1 MALQRVT
8 GTAHNS
14 NATSDLDDDAAALKY
29 EMHDPEVLFKIPGE
43 LVGATKAVPQASA
56 ALVVLHALLPDDQM
70 ATVSRFCL
78 LLVTASYHLMV
89 VLWPPST

>member
-56 ALVVLHALLPDDQM
+56 ALVVLHALPDDQM

-78 LLVTASYHLMV
+78 LLVTASYHLML
-89 VLWPPST
+89 VLWPSST